1 MTKVIEV
8 FTYFLLHFLSLNI
21 NLDGCHLFLYFIK
34 ARFLNHTLLQKK
46 LIIDGLKISES
57 ANYFGEEKY
66 NEQKRMEDGAAAMRE
81 LLQGISAEK
90 I

>member
-1 MTKVIEV
+1 M
-8 FTYFLLHFLSLNI
+8 SLI
-21 NLDGCHLFLYFIK
+21 FILIFIFYK
-34 ARFLNHTLLQKK
+34 SSFPESYAIAKK
-46 LIIDGLKISES
+46 LILDGLKISES

-81 LLQGISAEK
+81 LLQGISAGK